1 MTPRAVLLDA
11 GNTLVF
17 VDRERVLEIYAGLGV
32 QSTEERFLAA
42 EQQARA
48 RLARRVEEGHAGTEK
63 HVWKEYFLTLFS
75 LSGVPDE
82 AMEAVGERLRAE
94 HHREHLWSRVEPGTR
109 EALAALLDAGF
120 RLAVISNADGRVEE
134 LIRRVGLRHL
144 LEFVVDSEVVGFE
157 KPDPRIFHEGT
168 RRLGLEPADCLYVG
182 DLYPVD
188 VVGARGA
195 GMEAV
200 LLDPT
205 GALDHPVDR
214 IPSVLE
220 LPAYLTPA

>member
-1 MTPRAVLLDA
+1 MSPRAVLLDA

-17 VDRERVLEIYAGLGV
+17 VDRERVLEIYRDLGV
-32 QSTEERFLAA
+32 ESDEARFLAA
-42 EQQARA
+42 EREARA
-48 RLARRVEEGHAGTEK
+48 RLSRRVEDGHSGTEK
-63 HVWKEYFLTLFS
+63 HVWKEYFVTLFAA
-75 LSGVPDE
+75 SGVPAE

-94 HHREHLWSRVEPGTR
+94 HQREHLWSRVEPGTR
-109 EALAALLDAGF
+109 EALEEVLDAGY

-134 LIRRVGLRHL
+134 LIRKVGLRDL

-168 RRLGLEPADCLYVG
+168 RRLGLDPGECLYVG

-195 GMEAV
+195 GMSAL

-205 GALDHPVDR
+205 GELDHPVDR